1 MSDGLLLNLNWSNV
15 LVAGGIALGTLL
27 SVDAPNGTE
36 VQQLWDSSDIDLYL
50 YGLSADEATHK
61 IHHIYETLRSNV
73 NGRPTLAVRN
83 AKTITFYVDYP
94 IRRIQVILKL
104 AQTPKDVLLNFDLDI
119 CAWGGTEKI
128 FGCFPVLLA
137 PSKVCLF
144 FSYESCCLTSAPP
157 AGCNVFTMHLI
168 RGHYLSERR
177 ASQPKRIFKY
187 ASKGYGLRI
196 LPSYLKSLTRSPENI
211 EATFPAEDLLNLDI
225 NVVVSDARAWVEAV
239 FLRMVGKKVH
249 YYDMEEGPL
258 RRSCLTL
265 FPLFMRN
272 VAYWEIRRKESEDP
286 EALAYASYEDTY
298 NDHPDN
304 VTNYPEYKWNN
315 SFRLEA
321 FKDFI
326 DQSNRREVQAWIHT
340 DSMLR
345 LRDYGV
351 VRGDELEAAQRLT
364 YASRIEI
371 VLDSNHNPKVP
382 VLLPCDFAAYANA
395 LVKSIQAEAQL
406 PEAPIL
412 QPVVSYASTGDASDP
427 RSGLYIWSITSDLMW
442 QQKDRRIDELFE
454 ILQAFCRANAVVNT
468 DLQAERFVEE
478 LSKRD
483 SQMDTEFD
491 AFFRWIMQRV

>member
-15 LVAGGIALGTLL
+15 LVAGGIALDTLL

-119 CAWGGTEKI
+119 CAMGWDGENLWML
-128 FGCFPVLLA
+128 PRAARAL
-137 PSKVCLF
+137 
-144 FSYESCCLTSAPP
+144 ESRCT
-157 AGCNVFTMHLI
+157 VFTMHLI